1 MQGIY
6 GGQKD
11 KRERKAKGIAYS
23 SAPLPKLPFS
33 LTELTFLTEI
43 LDNIINNINNNTN
56 LIDIIGNGSINQAK
70 YPQVNLH
77 QLIPNFNLK
86 LKPILNY
93 YYNILHAQQQRVP
106 ETIIKTTKDLFVVW
120 HLFGVARSL
129 ISSFLLQHPMK
140 ISVFSYIKA
149 FDELEVKAKT
159 LLGWLRTLNV
169 LQGAAIQF
177 GHKGFYYTR
186 PTMLMS
192 LQEAE
197 NHVNV
202 IYPVE
207 FEHVA
212 NINIFPFANFLINIG
227 DLYNPKLTYE
237 ECQNINNI
245 LGIQG
250 NIGFYTLYN
259 QVQEIVKRKIDILIG
274 QNLIEL
280 FIGNKE
286 YLPEN
291 SENLPNRFNFVM
303 KIREECENRI
313 IQNFDLNVA
322 AIDEE

>member
-1 MQGIY
+1 
-6 GGQKD
+6 
-11 KRERKAKGIAYS
+11 
-23 SAPLPKLPFS
+23 
-33 LTELTFLTEI
+33 
-43 LDNIINNINNNTN
+43 
-56 LIDIIGNGSINQAK
+56 
-70 YPQVNLH
+70 
-77 QLIPNFNLK
+77 
-86 LKPILNY
+86 
-93 YYNILHAQQQRVP
+93 
-106 ETIIKTTKDLFVVW
+106 
-120 HLFGVARSL
+120 
-129 ISSFLLQHPMK
+129 
-140 ISVFSYIKA
+140 
-149 FDELEVKAKT
+149 
-159 LLGWLRTLNV
+159 
-169 LQGAAIQF
+169 
-177 GHKGFYYTR
+177 
-186 PTMLMS
+186 MLMS

-303 KIREECENRI
+303 KVI
-313 IQNFDLNVA
+313 
-322 AIDEE
+322 